1 MVSVPSAVRWC
12 HALSQKQLSA
22 GAKSDPTL
30 VLNVQPLNRETFC
43 LWISWSALFPHS
55 NMSHGWGLNS
65 CSNVGGGRLWRIS
78 QRGTAESRREYLP
91 SDLVLNTLYAC
102 WWGSKLLS
110 VPPQSCSAMRDVPP
124 QCLLTGREF
133 CTLQSPLQSLGFN
146 AVLQTHLWLSLFIP
160 RQGLSPSM
168 TVFLRGD

>member
-1 MVSVPSAVRWC
+1 MVSVPSVVRWC
-12 HALSQKQLSA
+12 HALSQKQFSA
-22 GAKSDPTL
+22 GAKSDSTL

-43 LWISWSALFPHS
+43 LWTSWSQQLEP
-55 NMSHGWGLNS
+55 
-65 CSNVGGGRLWRIS
+65 RLRFELLQQCRRRQTLKNIS
-78 QRGTAESRREYLP
+78 KRNTREQKRGAVEYLP

-110 VPPQSCSAMRDVPP
+110 VPPQSWSAMRDVPP
-124 QCLLTGREF
+124 QCLLTGREL
-133 CTLQSPLQSLGFN
+133 CTLQSPLQSLGSN

-160 RQGLSPSM
+160 RQGSSPSM